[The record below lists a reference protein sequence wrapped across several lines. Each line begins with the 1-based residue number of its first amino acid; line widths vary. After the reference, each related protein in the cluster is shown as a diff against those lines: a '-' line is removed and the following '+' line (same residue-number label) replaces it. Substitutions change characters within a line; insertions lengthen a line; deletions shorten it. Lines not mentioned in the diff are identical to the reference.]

1 MADDIKIQVIDFL
14 NEVESNRRSLIAN
27 AQSKGKVIS
36 SGASLTQAVA
46 VNNTI
51 SPSASPE
58 KIEIRF
64 FDADGT
70 LLKQEFIDYGGSVTP
85 PENPNY
91 DPQRLTFNRWA
102 SAIGERFDNITHD
115 VDYGA
120 LYTINNGGFH
130 LFLIINDSTGYTVT
144 LSPYQNRAHTITIDW
159 GDGTEN
165 DTKTNTGSTDISH
178 TYAQAGDYEIVV
190 TRDVDI
196 FEYPSDYWY
205 LSNYIISTSSSS
217 DIFNGFRKAYMICI
231 YNNNFST
238 PSSINNGTNINTV
251 VSEHFYNSTS
261 SIYFYSIKN
270 IILNNNLVDDN
281 DVVNIYCYITN
292 MLIVDNSFN
301 LIISLNSSYGNLNK
315 LIFPHS
321 SRIPSNNYTLKKI
334 IYLENLDKTNR
345 VNSCYSLESIQI
357 LSDNVIEL
365 TGLSSCNNLKEYI
378 YPNSI
383 KNIDGYLAAGSR
395 LESVTI
401 PYGCTIE
408 NTVFASMY
416 SLRNIVLYKDF
427 DISFTIYSYDFS
439 TESFVDILNKVKDNT
454 GLTARTLTI
463 QQASLQTQM
472 LRIYVV
478 YNNGLW
484 QLADKNIPNAISLVE
499 AFNSKNW
506 TIA

>member
-1 MADDIKIQVIDFL
+1 MAEDSKIQVIDFL

-46 VNNTI
+46 VNNSI

-58 KIEIRF
+58 KIEVRF

-85 PENPNY
+85 PPNPNY
-91 DPQRLTFNRWA
+91 DPERLTFKRWA

-130 LFLIINDSTGYTVT
+130 LFLTIDDNSGYTVT
-144 LSPYQNRAHTITIDW
+144 LAPYQNVAHTITIDW

-165 DTKTNTGSTDISH
+165 DTKTNTGTTNISH

-196 FEYPSDYWY
+196 FEYSSDYWY
-205 LSNYIISTSSSS
+205 LSSYVISTSSNS
-217 DIFNGFRKAYMICI
+217 DIFNGFRRAYMICL
-231 YNNNFST
+231 YGNNFYLSNA
-238 PSSINNGTNINTV
+238 INYSVNIDVIITENIFNFM
-251 VSEHFYNSTS
+251 SNCY
-261 SIYFYSIKN
+261 IYYVKN
-270 IILNNNLVDDN
+270 IILNNSLYHNPL
-281 DVVNIYCYITN
+281 NIYGDISN
-292 MLIVDNSFN
+292 MFIIDTTFNCDN
-301 LIISLNSSYGNLNK
+301 LITFRFNGNLDK
-315 LIFPHS
+315 IIFPHFARITS
-321 SRIPSNNYTLKKI
+321 SPYTLRKV
-334 IYLENLDKTNR
+334 IYLDAVVTDKTYTNI
-345 VNSCYSLESIQI
+345 YSLESIQI
-357 LSDNVIEL
+357 LSDSTFQLSEL
-365 TGLSSCNNLKEYI
+365 RSASNLKEYI
-378 YPNSI
+378 FPNSV
-383 KNIDGYLAAGSR
+383 KNIKGRLADGSNLNFI
-395 LESVTI
+395 VI
-401 PYGCTIE
+401 PDNCIFE
-408 NTVFASMY
+408 NDVFDSMY
-416 SLRNIVLYKDF
+416 YLRNIVLYKDF

-484 QLADKNIPNAISLVE
+484 QLATIDTPNAMTLVE

-506 TIA
+506 TIS